1 MTERYSRQTLF
12 SPIGQQ
18 GQEKIRSSRVTII
31 GCGALG
37 SVSSE
42 MLTRA
47 GIGHLKLIDRDF
59 VEENNLQRQSLF
71 TEEDVREGLPKVIA
85 LQRALQKINSDVC
98 TEANIEDLNSDN
110 IEQLCQD
117 SHLILDGTDN
127 FETRFLINDFSVKKS
142 IPWIY
147 GACVGSYGVSLAFQP
162 KVTACLQC
170 LFDQTPEIGTVDTCD
185 TVGILSPIVHV
196 VSAYQVAQVMK
207 LLVGQPPIPKILKVD
222 VWKGIWRTIE
232 AVKAL
237 DPNCCCCG
245 KRQFRFLD
253 GKEKT
258 RLTRLCGRNAV
269 QISPRHRISVDFE
282 RLSRRL
288 GRSIPVDFNE
298 YIMRIRVNGYDIVLF
313 ADGRSIVRGTE
324 DFAEAR
330 AVCAK
335 YIGT

>member
-1 MTERYSRQTLF
+1 MTDRYSRQTLF
-12 SPIGQQ
+12 SPIGQS
-18 GQEKIRSSRVTII
+18 GQEKIGFSKVVVI

-47 GIGHLKLIDRDF
+47 GVGHLKLIDRDF
-59 VEENNLQRQSLF
+59 VEESNLQRQSLF
-71 TEEDVREGLPKVIA
+71 TEEDAQRGLPKVVA
-85 LQRALQKINSDVC
+85 LQRALQAINSDVQL
-98 TEANIEDLNSDN
+98 EGIVQDLSWEN

-127 FETRFLINDFSVKKS
+127 FETRFLINDFAVKS
-142 IPWIY
+142 RIPWVY
-147 GACVGSYGVSLAFQP
+147 GACVGSYGVSFAFQP

-170 LFDQTPEIGTVDTCD
+170 LFDRTPEAGTVDTCD
-185 TVGILSPIVHV
+185 TVGILAPVVHA
-196 VSAYQVAQVMK
+196 VSAYQVTQVMK
-207 LLVGQPPIPKILKVD
+207 LLVGQSPAPEILQID
-222 VWKGIWRTIE
+222 VWKGTWRIIE
-232 AVKAL
+232 AGEARNP
-237 DPNCCCCG
+237 DCCCCG
-245 KRQFRFLD
+245 QHQFRFLE

-269 QISPRHRISVDFE
+269 QVSPRRSLNVDFE
-282 RLSRRL
+282 KLSRRL
-288 GRSIPVDFNE
+288 EKSAQVDFNE
-298 YIMRIRVNGYDIVLF
+298 YIMRIRVNGYEIALF

-335 YIGT
+335 YIGS